1 MAYTANLHDLP
12 TITSY
17 EQAKKWFDKTPK
29 PPRSK
34 KWNDHER
41 PLKNSTAWHY
51 RLERGGNDAYF
62 DVCLYH
68 TKMIRYLKPDQF
80 GYRLVYIRGYDS
92 QTSRKFLARNTTGSY
107 GGEVASYVGNDNGVI
122 KEYVVPFNH
131 HVHFHYKREHPEINH
146 NGMLFSAMLK
156 FSPTG
161 HLVVSES
168 DHIPV
173 YRMVVSKTRKQE
185 RAEFR
190 KQIETIKL
198 LALYRLDTYRANA
211 QWEYRSPF
219 RASLATK
226 DINDLQRTL
235 RVSEMDEELEF
246 ILTDVGQSVFDNVY
260 SVYLNTNDL
269 ILGSPWSIGGQS
281 LRNSPKAL
289 ASNITD
295 KQFLAAFERALLK
308 AVRLD
313 TPDLL
318 EPLPKFAALP
328 RKFFW

>member
-1 MAYTANLHDLP
+1 MAFTANLSGLP
-12 TITSY
+12 IITSY
-17 EQAKKWFDKTPK
+17 EQAKKWFDKTAK
-29 PPRSK
+29 PPRSV

-41 PLKNSTAWHY
+41 PLKNVSAWHY
-51 RLERGGNDAYF
+51 RLERGVNEAYF

-80 GYRLVYIRGYDS
+80 GYRLVYIRGHNS
-92 QTSRKFLARNTTGSY
+92 QTSRKFLARNVSGSY
-107 GGEVASYVGNDNGVI
+107 GGEVASYVGEDS
-122 KEYVVPFNH
+122 KQCVVPFSH
-131 HVHFHYKREHPEINH
+131 IVHKHYKRNHEEIKH
-146 NGMLFSAMLK
+146 GDELFSAMLK
-156 FSPTG
+156 FNPAG
-161 HLVVSES
+161 QLVVSES

-173 YRMVVSKTRKQE
+173 CRRVVSKERKQE

-219 RASLATK
+219 KASVATK
-226 DINDLQRTL
+226 DIGDLQRAL
-235 RVSEMDEELEF
+235 RVSELDEELEF

-260 SVYLNTNDL
+260 SVYLNKNDL
-269 ILGSPWSIGGQS
+269 IEGTRWSIRGQS

-313 TPDLL
+313 APDTY
-318 EPLPKFAALP
+318 EPLPKFAELP

>member
-1 MAYTANLHDLP
+1 MAFSANVWALP
-12 TITSY
+12 AITSY

-41 PLKNSTAWHY
+41 PLRNVSAWHY
-51 RLERGGNDAYF
+51 RLERGANDAYF

-92 QTSRKFLARNTTGSY
+92 QTSRKFLARNISGSY
-107 GGEVASYVGNDNGVI
+107 GGEVASYVGDDS
-122 KEYVVPFNH
+122 KHYVVPFNH

-156 FSPTG
+156 FSPAG
-161 HLVVSES
+161 QLVVSES

-173 YRMVVSKTRKQE
+173 YKRVVSKARKQE

-211 QWEYRSPF
+211 SWEYRRPF
-219 RASLATK
+219 KISLAAK
-226 DINDLQRTL
+226 DIGDLQRAL
-235 RVSEMDEELEF
+235 RVSEMDEQLES

-260 SVYLNTNDL
+260 SVYLINNDL
-269 ILGSPWSIGGQS
+269 IVGNRWSMHGQS
-281 LRNSPKAL
+281 LRDSPEAL

-313 TPDLL
+313 TPDSL